1 MPTLMIFAQIIT
13 GSCKTPITSLGKV
26 KFGVLVFSHL
36 SMIFIYFRR
45 SRESTCLRF
54 KKANPI
60 SITFL
65 TLFQS
70 SELCS
75 PASRFFVL
83 AQYPK
88 FNYPWNSHTRLFR
101 LLCKELLIKW
111 RIWCQFRRH
120 CCMKTNFLVG
130 FLETNCNFKKYC
142 NMSKPYLKRITV
154 GFSSP
159 LVFIL
164 TTWFTCDAIHWA
176 NGCFWSVKT

>member
-1 MPTLMIFAQIIT
+1 MPTLMILAQIIT
-13 GSCKTPITSLGKV
+13 GSCKTPISSLGKE

-45 SRESTCLRF
+45 SRESACLRF

-70 SELCS
+70 SGLCP

-88 FNYPWNSHTRLFR
+88 FNYP
-101 LLCKELLIKW
+101 
-111 RIWCQFRRH
+111 
-120 CCMKTNFLVG
+120 
-130 FLETNCNFKKYC
+130 
-142 NMSKPYLKRITV
+142 
-154 GFSSP
+154 
-159 LVFIL
+159 
-164 TTWFTCDAIHWA
+164 
-176 NGCFWSVKT
+176 